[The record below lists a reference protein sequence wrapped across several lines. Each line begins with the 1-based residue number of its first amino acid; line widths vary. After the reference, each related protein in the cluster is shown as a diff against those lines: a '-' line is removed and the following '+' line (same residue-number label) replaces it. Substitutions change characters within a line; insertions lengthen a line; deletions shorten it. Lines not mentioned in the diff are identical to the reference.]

1 MSHVCQPGLERQNR
15 PEVRLALKKRQ
26 THTKDRPRTR
36 STLNFDRTSMRFG
49 NPPRDREAQSNTA
62 ILSRP
67 GFVGTVEAIKY
78 IRQIFC
84 ANANSGIPKLCNAR
98 VIAALEPYDN

>member
-15 PEVRLALKKRQ
+15 PEVRLSLKKRQ
-26 THTKDRPRTR
+26 THTKDRPRAR
-36 STLNFDRTSMRFG
+36 STLNLDRTSMRFG
-49 NPPRDREAQSNTA
+49 NPSGDREAQPNTA

-67 GFVGTVEAIKY
+67 GFVGAVEAIKY

-84 ANANSGIPKLCNAR
+84 ANANPGIAKLCNGR
-98 VIAALEPYDN
+98 VIAALEPDGN